1 MDKITENKIRKL
13 VRAQINENKLIVEYY
28 GGGGPLTPGAVKKIL
43 GDPLKTFFKEVGL
56 NLQDVASAGKFAIKN
71 LYTLR
76 PSSLKKIRDQRKS
89 EKEKIKGDLKGIKDS
104 RPLGTDAKL
113 FMWVMAPGAQLTKA
127 AAKGGFKTTKAVY
140 NWWNEEDAATS
151 KDDKKGGSG
160 IASVAKNVAAVA
172 GIYFLGKMAYN
183 KYKSSKQKNESI
195 DSSTNLLLEQN
206 VSEEDVETLLKT
218 SGFYAEAERIV
229 QDLKDMKEAQLKD
242 LDEELT
248 LHFDLFEDLSKVKNV
263 SEAEKVL
270 NAAKSEGIEVAAEAL
285 PAIKGLID
293 KDVKSIM
300 SDPEKK
306 KEYLDAIPDGAS
318 SKSGEMD
325 DKKLEEMIANTIF
338 VNAMPG
344 LLEQMEA
351 GAQALLGQA
360 MTLAL
365 EDLPDQSEWETVK
378 RDGLPDAKKLITMVE
393 DFINKL
399 GPNVRPTE
407 IE

>member
-28 GGGGPLTPGAVKKIL
+28 GGGGALTPGAVKSIL
-43 GDPLKTFFKEVGL
+43 GDPLKKFFKEVGL
-56 NLQDVASAGKFAIKN
+56 NLLDVASAGKFAIKN
-71 LYTLR
+71 LYTFR

-89 EKEKIKGDLKGIKDS
+89 EKEKIKGDLKTLKDS

-113 FMWVMAPGAQLTKA
+113 FMWAMAPGAAITSA

-140 NWWNEEDAATS
+140 NWWNAEDAAAP
-151 KDDKKGGSG
+151 KDDKKGGG
-160 IASVAKNVAAVA
+160 LTSVAKNVAAVA

-195 DSSTNLLLEQN
+195 DSSANLLLEQN
-206 VSEEDVETLLKT
+206 FSEEDAETLLKT
-218 SGFYAEAERIV
+218 SGFYVEAERIV

-248 LHFDLFEDLSKVKNV
+248 LHFDLIEDLSKVKSV

-285 PAIKGLID
+285 PAIKDLID

-318 SKSGEMD
+318 SKSGEVD
-325 DKKLEEMIANTIF
+325 DKKLEEMIANTVF

-344 LLEQMEA
+344 LLEQMQE

-365 EDLPDQSEWETVK
+365 EDLPDQSDWETIK
-378 RDGLPDAKKLITMVE
+378 REGLPDAKKLIATVE